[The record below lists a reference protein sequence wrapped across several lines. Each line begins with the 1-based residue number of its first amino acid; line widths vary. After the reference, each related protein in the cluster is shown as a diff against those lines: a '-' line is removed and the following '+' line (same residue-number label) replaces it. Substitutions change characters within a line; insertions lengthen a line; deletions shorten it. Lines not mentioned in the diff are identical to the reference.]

1 MRPIFKI
8 LFSFFVLSASAMC
21 HAQILSIDSVLYAI
35 EKNNPM
41 LRMYDSR
48 IQASDA
54 YSKGAKSWMPPQA
67 GAGFYMT
74 PYDPR
79 LWRADGMTNGMGSF
93 MVSAEQM
100 FPNMQKQNANYNYM
114 KSMGSVQ
121 AEGKGFQLN
130 QLLSEAKMAYY
141 DWAVMEKK
149 KVVLTENEA
158 LLKYIIKSSEIHYQ
172 YQNEKLGSIYKAQ
185 AQLAELKNMQLM
197 LDNEIAQ
204 KRIMLNTL
212 MNRDKNLSFEIDTNI
227 SLKNYETVSIDTSL
241 ISASRSDIKGIDRM
255 IDVNILKQKV
265 ERSQRLPEVGLRYDH
280 MFTFG
285 GQPQQFSLMGMI
297 TIPIAP
303 WSSRMWKANV
313 QGINLEIEAMREE
326 KKAITNE
333 ASGTIE
339 TLKSRIFYQKRQIE
353 TTQRDIL
360 PALQKNYQTSLLAFE
375 QNNGELF
382 VALDAWQML
391 KMTQLNYIDQ
401 IQQLLLLQV
410 DYEKQLQIR

>member
-8 LFSFFVLSASAMC
+8 LFIVVMWSTSLLS
-21 HAQILSIDSVLYAI
+21 HAQVLSIDSVLSTI
-35 EKNNPM
+35 ERNNPM

-79 LWRADGMTNGMGSF
+79 LWRADGMNNGMGSF
-93 MVSAEQM
+93 MISAEQM
-100 FPNMQKQNANYNYM
+100 FPNAQKQNANYNYM

-121 AEGKGFQLN
+121 AEGKGFQAN
-130 QLLSEAKMAYY
+130 QLLSEAKMDYY

-149 KVVLTENEA
+149 KAVLKESED
-158 LLKYIIKSSEIHYQ
+158 LLSYIIKSTEIHYQ

-212 MNRDKNLSFEIDTNI
+212 MNRDKNISFQIDTTI
-227 SLKNYETVSIDTSL
+227 TIKGYEEASIDTSA
-241 ISASRSDIKGIDRM
+241 ITASRSDIKGVERM
-255 IDVNILKQKV
+255 IDVNVLKQKV
-265 ERSQRLPEVGLRYDH
+265 ERSQRLPEFGLRYDH

-285 GQPQQFSLMGMI
+285 GQPEQFSLMGMV

-313 QGINLEIEAMREE
+313 KGLALEIQAMQEE
-326 KKAITNE
+326 KQAITNE
-333 ASGTIE
+333 VSGTIE
-339 TLKSRIFYQKRQIE
+339 TLKSKIFYQKKQIE
-353 TTQRDIL
+353 TTQKNIL
-360 PALQKNYQTSLLAFE
+360 PALQKNYQASLLAFE

-382 VALDAWQML
+382 VVLDAWQML
-391 KMTQLNYIDQ
+391 KMTQLNYLDQ